1 MCLLIEWKDKKAEVI
16 KNDEESKSAAA
27 AAAAEGDEKWLQTLH
42 L

>member
-1 MCLLIEWKDKKAEVI
+1 MCLLIEWKDKKAKVI

>member
-1 MCLLIEWKDKKAEVI
+1 MCLLIEWKDKKAKVI
-16 KNDEESKSAAA
+16 KNDEKSKSAA